1 MSSAPNDGWVAL
13 RAVDRELACCLL
25 FTPSASRGWLADLL
39 SLLHELESAVRIPSE
54 PMLAVIRLQWWVDAV
69 AGDDP
74 GAAPLV
80 GRLHHHL
87 ADGRLQQ
94 DQLVALIG
102 IWQDRLQQAPDDA
115 PSCWAQAFSML
126 MTLQV
131 RADLEPVA
139 ATIGHVFAG
148 GAANAVNL
156 PDLADMRRICDAD
169 TRWLFLLAC
178 MLRRGL
184 DGGGAADD
192 SLLVWRMLAWR
203 WGVRLPS

>member
-54 PMLAVIRLQWWVDAV
+54 PMLAAIRLQWWVDAV
-69 AGDDP
+69 VGNNPA
-74 GAAPLV
+74 AAPLV
-80 GRLHHHL
+80 WRLHHHL
-87 ADGRLQQ
+87 ADGRMQQ
-94 DQLVALIG
+94 DKLVALIG
-102 IWQDRLQQAPDDA
+102 IWQDRLQQAPDEA
-115 PSCWAQAFSML
+115 PACWAQAFSML
-126 MTLQV
+126 MTFHA
-131 RADLEPVA
+131 RADLDRVA

-148 GAANAVNL
+148 GAADAATM

-184 DGGGAADD
+184 DGAGAADD
-192 SLLVWRMLAWR
+192 SLLVWRMLVWR